1 MYEFHSWPTPQEAGI
16 TDPDIIYV
24 WEERV
29 AICVADGGLA
39 EQDARR
45 VAWEQIGGMAVT
57 AGVKRGQK
65 ESALIRPLFQ

>member
-16 TDPDIIYV
+16 TDPDLLYE

-39 EQDARR
+39 EQEARR
-45 VAWEQIGGMAVT
+45 IAWEQING
-57 AGVKRGQK
+57 RGTVAK
-65 ESALIRPLFQ
+65 EDSHG